1 MMKLIT
7 SFTRVT
13 SLLFSR
19 YIQATLLIIGLLLI
33 DLGVLTLL
41 NVGAFLVCTGI
52 SLIAVAFLINYERKE
67 VRQ

>member
-1 MMKLIT
+1 MKLIT
-7 SFTRVT
+7 VITNLT
-13 SLLFSR
+13 SLLFSQ

-41 NVGAFLVCTGI
+41 NVGAFLVCSGL
-52 SLIAVAFLINYERKE
+52 SMIAVAFLINYEKKE

>member
-1 MMKLIT
+1 MKLIT
-7 SFTRVT
+7 NFTRVT

-19 YIQATLLIIGLLLI
+19 YIQTTLLIIGLLLI

-52 SLIAVAFLINYERKE
+52 SLIAVALLINYERR
-67 VRQ
+67 V